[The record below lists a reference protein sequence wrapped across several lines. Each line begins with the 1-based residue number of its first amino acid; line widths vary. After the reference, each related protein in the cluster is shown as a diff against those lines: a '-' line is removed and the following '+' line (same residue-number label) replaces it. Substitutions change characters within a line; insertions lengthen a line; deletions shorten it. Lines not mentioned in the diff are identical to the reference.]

1 MGDAATPTPEFLVWN
16 KNLMGWLDPAQV
28 NCLSIEDKSKTTHL
42 ITPLSESTPGTK
54 AVFVKISDTQVL
66 ALENRRTSQLDS
78 VKRDQEGILAY
89 VVDGTIENNL
99 GAVTFLYSKLTT
111 TPDYRLIGTLQPGAG
126 VKYKNVD
133 IKVLSSAITG
143 DYVSVEI
150 S

>member
-1 MGDAATPTPEFLVWN
+1 
-16 KNLMGWLDPAQV
+16 
-28 NCLSIEDKSKTTHL
+28 
-42 ITPLSESTPGTK
+42 
-54 AVFVKISDTQVL
+54 VFVKISDTQVL

-111 TPDYRLIGTLQPGAG
+111 TPNNRLIGTLQPGAG

-133 IKVLSSAITG
+133 IKVLSSAISG